1 MSGYE
6 YVGFWRRLLAAAIDF
21 LILFVV
27 TTPILLA
34 IYGRRYF
41 ALVESGASAGFWD
54 FVIEYI
60 VPAVAVIAFWRR
72 YGATMLGLMRHH
84 AVDPHHFL
92 RETHDFDFAAM
103 LRAERGLARLFA
115 RLPGRKVLLTNAPDR
130 YARGIVRELSLHRH
144 IDARYPIERMRVH
157 GAFRPKPSTSM
168 LRHMLWLLST
178 STANR
183 RAAAS
188 N

>member
-1 MSGYE
+1 VSGYE

-60 VPAVAVIAFWRR
+60 VPAVAVIALWRR
-72 YGATMLGLMRHH
+72 YGATPGKMAIG
-84 AVDPHHFL
+84 AKIVDAK
-92 RETHDFDFAAM
+92 TG
-103 LRAERGLARLFA
+103 ERPSTARLVVRYFA
-115 RLPGRKVLLTNAPDR
+115 YLVSALPFFLGFLWIGISRRKQGFHDKI
-130 YARGIVRELSLHRH
+130 ARTMVIN
-144 IDARYPIERMRVH
+144 DD
-157 GAFRPKPSTSM
+157 
-168 LRHMLWLLST
+168 
-178 STANR
+178 
-183 RAAAS
+183 
-188 N
+188 

>member
-1 MSGYE
+1 VSGYE

-41 ALVESGASAGFWD
+41 ALVESGAGAGFWD

-72 YGATMLGLMRHH
+72 YGATPGKMAIG
-84 AVDPHHFL
+84 AKIVDAK
-92 RETHDFDFAAM
+92 TG
-103 LRAERGLARLFA
+103 ERPSTARLVVRYFA
-115 RLPGRKVLLTNAPDR
+115 YLVSALPFFLGFLWIGISRRKQGFHDR
-130 YARGIVRELSLHRH
+130 IARTMVIN
-144 IDARYPIERMRVH
+144 DD
-157 GAFRPKPSTSM
+157 
-168 LRHMLWLLST
+168 
-178 STANR
+178 
-183 RAAAS
+183 
-188 N
+188 